1 MSQTRVHRLLL
12 GVVVAAVVL
21 PAVASAQ
28 RATLQDAPP
37 IRQPLKW
44 RAERHQV
51 APQFGFTVNDTY
63 SRAFSVG
70 LTYRYYFYNWFGLGA
85 DILATYATMD
95 TALTE
100 KITAEL
106 TQPGRSGQPSTAA
119 PGFLANATLTFVP
132 LYGKMMWFG
141 TLPVSYDLQ
150 IDVGAGLGRTT
161 TTGLLKAEN
170 LFAPMWGIGTRLFFN
185 DWVALEIGIKDY
197 FMNYAPRAPAGD
209 TEGAKEWTQNFVFTV
224 GVSFFLMPTLE
235 HEQ

>member
-1 MSQTRVHRLLL
+1 MVMPRLKRLLL
-12 GVVVAAVVL
+12 LVLALGVFA

-28 RATLQDAPP
+28 RATLRDAPP

-44 RAERHQV
+44 RAERHQI
-51 APQFGFTVNDTY
+51 APLLGFTVNDTY
-63 SRAFSVG
+63 TRAFQVG

-85 DILATYATMD
+85 DILATYTTID
-95 TALTE
+95 TGLTE

-141 TLPVSYDLQ
+141 SFPVAYDLQ
-150 IDVGAGLGRTT
+150 IDLGAGLGRTT
-161 TTGLLKAEN
+161 TTGLLEAEN
-170 LFAPMWGIGTRLFFN
+170 VFAPMWGIGTRLFFN
-185 DWVALEIGIKDY
+185 DWVALELGIKDY
-197 FMNYAPRAPAGD
+197 IMNYATRAPAGD
-209 TEGAKEWTQNFVFTV
+209 TQGDKEWTQNFVFTV

-235 HEQ
+235 HEP